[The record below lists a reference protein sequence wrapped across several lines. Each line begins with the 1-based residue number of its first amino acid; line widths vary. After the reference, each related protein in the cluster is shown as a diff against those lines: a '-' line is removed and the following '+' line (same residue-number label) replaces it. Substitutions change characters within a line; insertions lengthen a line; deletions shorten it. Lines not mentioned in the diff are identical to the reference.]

1 MRGRVTSVAHVVP
14 FRWKAQG
21 IAELYEPIT
30 SLPRDGTTCATEV
43 TRPRIGDYAVLGT
56 DIHFLSDAALAR
68 LFMVFDMGGYD
79 VSYYDVM
86 KQHRVSVTH
95 PFYTPEGFSAVV
107 YPEFDYNFG
116 NGFQMGAGALFLL
129 GKSYTKFGDPASGGS
144 LAFLRAS
151 YAL

>member
-14 FRWKAQG
+14 SRGSDVMGSYNSAIPCAFQRN
-21 IAELYEPIT
+21 
-30 SLPRDGTTCATEV
+30 GTTCATEV